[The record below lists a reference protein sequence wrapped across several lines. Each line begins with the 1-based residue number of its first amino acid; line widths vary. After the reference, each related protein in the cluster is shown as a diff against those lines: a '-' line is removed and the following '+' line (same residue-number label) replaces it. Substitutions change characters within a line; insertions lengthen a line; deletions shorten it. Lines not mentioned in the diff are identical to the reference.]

1 MRYDAIN
8 EPLEQQR
15 REQREK
21 AASRDA
27 QETAQVPVQER
38 PNLFDQPCEFSRQPL
53 RPSLLSDGGQRATSP
68 MPAR

>member
-1 MRYDAIN
+1 
-8 EPLEQQR
+8 
-15 REQREK
+15 
-21 AASRDA
+21 
-27 QETAQVPVQER
+27 VPVQER